1 MFVNDKNGNIF
12 SDKYLIDDT
21 VFLKSI
27 NYGKISCS
35 MGIGLEVGTLSRIIL
50 HVDMNS
56 FYASVEQAYNPEL
69 KDKPIA
75 IAGDPKQRRGI
86 IVTSSYE
93 ARAKG
98 IYTTMNVGE
107 ALRKCPGL
115 ILLPPDFPK
124 YRLASKAMFS
134 ILREYTDL
142 VEPVSIDEGYMDI
155 SAKSKER
162 HPIEIAKEIQL
173 RIQNELD
180 LPCSIGVAPNKFLAK
195 TASDMKKPMGITILR
210 KRDVPSILWP
220 LPVIEMHGIGE
231 STAKKLQTIKINT
244 IGDLAQSNE
253 GLLKEA
259 LGKNGIRL
267 RERANGIDFREVDPD
282 SIYETKSVGN
292 STTLPFDETDIDKLT
307 DTFQML
313 SAKVAER
320 LEVKKLCGSTVSI
333 QIRDADWHNSS
344 RSKTLQNDIYLK
356 DDIFEEAIKLFHKGW
371 DGSPIRLLGV
381 TVSNVRD
388 RKNSAQQLSFDNY
401 EKFAK
406 QEPIYELI
414 DEIEKKFGKGLIQKG
429 IEIDKKTTYASKT
442 SFSKDFLEDL
452 KE

>member
-1 MFVNDKNGNIF
+1 
-12 SDKYLIDDT
+12 
-21 VFLKSI
+21 
-27 NYGKISCS
+27 

-107 ALRKCPGL
+107 ALRKCP
-115 ILLPPDFPK
+115 
-124 YRLASKAMFS
+124 
-134 ILREYTDL
+134 
-142 VEPVSIDEGYMDI
+142 
-155 SAKSKER
+155 
-162 HPIEIAKEIQL
+162 
-173 RIQNELD
+173 D

-253 GLLKEA
+253 
-259 LGKNGIRL
+259 
-267 RERANGIDFREVDPD
+267 
-282 SIYETKSVGN
+282 
-292 STTLPFDETDIDKLT
+292 
-307 DTFQML
+307 
-313 SAKVAER
+313 
-320 LEVKKLCGSTVSI
+320 
-333 QIRDADWHNSS
+333 
-344 RSKTLQNDIYLK
+344 
-356 DDIFEEAIKLFHKGW
+356 
-371 DGSPIRLLGV
+371 
-381 TVSNVRD
+381 
-388 RKNSAQQLSFDNY
+388 
-401 EKFAK
+401 
-406 QEPIYELI
+406 
-414 DEIEKKFGKGLIQKG
+414 
-429 IEIDKKTTYASKT
+429 
-442 SFSKDFLEDL
+442 
-452 KE
+452 